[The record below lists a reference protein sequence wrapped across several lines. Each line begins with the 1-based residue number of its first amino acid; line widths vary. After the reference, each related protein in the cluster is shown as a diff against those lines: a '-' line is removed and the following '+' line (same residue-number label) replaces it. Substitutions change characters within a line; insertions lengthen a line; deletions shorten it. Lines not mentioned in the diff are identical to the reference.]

1 MITHKN
7 VIKTIECVFHSIL
20 LKCVMKYNTPETR
33 RILSERFSDGC
44 QPFVDGGLINEF
56 NVTCNEY
63 NNNTPDI
70 IDNGAVWVDTNIE
83 IDGVIY
89 YIYSYIGLLSGFI
102 DIDSRCKND
111 EELTNLDR
119 QEKLEYILEEK

>member
-33 RILSERFSDGC
+33 RIISERFSDGC
-44 QPFVDGGLINEF
+44 QPFVDGELINKF
-56 NVTCNEY
+56 SVTCNEY
-63 NNNTPDI
+63 NNTPDI
-70 IDNGAVWVDTNIE
+70 IDNGCMLVDTNVE
-83 IDGVIY
+83 IDNITY
-89 YIYSYIGLLSGFI
+89 YIYSYIGFLSGLI
-102 DIDSRCKND
+102 DISNRCMN
-111 EELTNLDR
+111 EEKLVNLDR